1 VPTLPVTV
9 DAPVTENAPAAVNN
23 AKLEVVPKVGAVCPK
38 ITFDIN
44 NNITAVNIGS
54 NLFFILIWF
63 TFY

>member
-38 ITFDIN
+38 ITFGIEN
-44 NNITAVNIGS
+44 KITAVNIRR
-54 NLFFILIWF
+54 NVLFILLKF
-63 TFY
+63 NCD